1 MISPEITSGDKATF
15 LPFGLAKG
23 AQISATYYQPK
34 LAKVYSGIPR
44 FNAGDVIM
52 ATAMGMEPRA
62 ESWEKS
68 KICLIATL
76 TSALSLAVPA
86 TALATLCTLF

>member
-1 MISPEITSGDKATF
+1 VSGTEASY

-23 AQISATYYQPK
+23 SKISVTYYQPK
-34 LAKVYSGIPR
+34 LAEVYAGIPR

-52 ATAMGMEPRA
+52 ATALGMEATA
-62 ESWEKS
+62 ESWEMS

-76 TSALSLAVPA
+76 TSASSLILPA
-86 TALATLCTLF
+86 SLLATSASLM